1 MSSIL
6 GCREQTRFCHAQR
19 ILLCGWGETAFMSN
33 LLRELSSGPA
43 ALPRNSEI
51 VLFNALTTAQQQQRL
66 ADCSR
71 VGSAIGIRHVQ
82 GNPLNRSDMAHK
94 IDISECDARP
104 GASSSRG
111 SVVQYMETS
120 RMPMLAHGVTT
131 GTSYFPAQ
139 LRPASVVRHS
149 VTALRVYHL
158 TRADDVCVAGTT
170 VRSS

>member
-1 MSSIL
+1 MMPMEFTRRSSQPEARTPDPRPYTLPRPYLRASPCARIASSEAVAYASTSSL
-6 GCREQTRFCHAQR
+6 QARLARQANRCCEHMTLRCVQR

-33 LLRELSSGPA
+33 LLRELASGPA

-94 IDISECDARP
+94 IDISECA
-104 GASSSRG
+104 GALGPSAPQCS
-111 SVVQYMETS
+111 
-120 RMPMLAHGVTT
+120 
-131 GTSYFPAQ
+131 
-139 LRPASVVRHS
+139 
-149 VTALRVYHL
+149 
-158 TRADDVCVAGTT
+158 C
-170 VRSS
+170 